1 MEKHASKSFISKF
14 SFAMGNLGH
23 AAFYGLLSNWFIVF
37 VTAGLFSELAPAIA
51 NKLIALITGLIVV
64 IRIIEILIDP
74 LLGNIVDNT
83 QTRWGKFKPWIIAGN
98 LVSAV
103 ILVILFTGIFNL
115 ANVNWIAFAV
125 LFVILFITLDVFYS
139 FSDVSYCGMVP
150 ALSEDSKERGVY
162 TALGTLTGSIG
173 WNGLTVI
180 VVPVVTYFTYVAT
193 GKHTQGAQ
201 GWLAFA
207 IIISLL
213 AIACAFIVAWGTE
226 EKDNLIR
233 NAAKQKTT
241 IKDVF
246 VGLAKND
253 QILWASLAYFMFS
266 FANVVTNGVLY
277 YFFKFVLGKP
287 ETFSLAG
294 FIAILVGFM
303 TSPLYPVL
311 NKFIPRKWLF
321 SFGQCCMI
329 TSYLI
334 FIFARENMALLVV
347 GLVLFNITFAQL
359 VTVLTLTDAIEYGQL
374 KTGERNEAVVL
385 AVRPMIDKLTGAFSN
400 GIVGYIAIAA
410 GMTGSATAADMT
422 AKNIRTFESMAFYI
436 PLALAVLALLIFLT
450 KVNLTEKKHAAIVE
464 ELKDKLAAGDE
475 TFGLEAKQAP
485 LTVSE
490 TTNVL
495 APVTGFANALPSKAA
510 PDFDAIGFVITPLD
524 TKVYA
529 PFDGTVRFTFSTKHA
544 LGLVADNGLEAVI
557 HVGIDTV
564 KLRGEGFV
572 TYYTDG
578 QAVKA
583 GDLLLEFDPAVI
595 KAAGLSDNVIV
606 FFTQPKRITNLKLDI
621 EREVTHGQLLAQV
634 TIKQG

>member
-1 MEKHASKSFISKF
+1 MS
-14 SFAMGNLGH
+14 
-23 AAFYGLLSNWFIVF
+23 
-37 VTAGLFSELAPAIA
+37 
-51 NKLIALITGLIVV
+51 LIG
-64 IRIIEILIDP
+64 
-74 LLGNIVDNT
+74 
-83 QTRWGKFKPWIIAGN
+83 
-98 LVSAV
+98 
-103 ILVILFTGIFNL
+103 
-115 ANVNWIAFAV
+115 
-125 LFVILFITLDVFYS
+125 
-139 FSDVSYCGMVP
+139 GMVP

-213 AIACAFIVAWGTE
+213 AVLCAFIVAWGTE

-246 VGLAKND
+246 IGLAKND

-294 FIAILVGFM
+294 FIAIIVGFM
-303 TSPLYPVL
+303 TLPLYPVL

-321 SFGQCCMI
+321 SFVQCCMI

-334 FIFARENMALLVV
+334 FIFARENMVLLVI

-359 VTVLTLTDAIEYGQL
+359 VTVLTLTDAI
-374 KTGERNEAVVL
+374 
-385 AVRPMIDKLTGAFSN
+385 
-400 GIVGYIAIAA
+400 
-410 GMTGSATAADMT
+410 
-422 AKNIRTFESMAFYI
+422 
-436 PLALAVLALLIFLT
+436 
-450 KVNLTEKKHAAIVE
+450 
-464 ELKDKLAAGDE
+464 
-475 TFGLEAKQAP
+475 
-485 LTVSE
+485 
-490 TTNVL
+490 
-495 APVTGFANALPSKAA
+495 
-510 PDFDAIGFVITPLD
+510 
-524 TKVYA
+524 
-529 PFDGTVRFTFSTKHA
+529 
-544 LGLVADNGLEAVI
+544 
-557 HVGIDTV
+557 DTV

-572 TYYTDG
+572 THYTDG
-578 QAVKA
+578 QTVKA

-595 KAAGLSDNVIV
+595 KDAGLSDNVIV
-606 FFTQPKRITNLKLDI
+606 FFTQPKRITNLKLDV
-621 EREVTHGQLLAQV
+621 EREVTHGQLLARV